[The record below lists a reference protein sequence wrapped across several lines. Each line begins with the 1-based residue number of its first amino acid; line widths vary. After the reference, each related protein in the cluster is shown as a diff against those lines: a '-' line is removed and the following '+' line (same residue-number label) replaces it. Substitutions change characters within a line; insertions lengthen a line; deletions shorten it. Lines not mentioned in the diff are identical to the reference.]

1 MSSTPSPSSSF
12 RNRPTPRGTARVEM
26 ASTAALG
33 AHPRVHPSLRARAR
47 ANPVVRRV
55 APVTVTVVAFGGRK
69 TNDQIS

>member
-1 MSSTPSPSSSF
+1 MSSTPSSSF
-12 RNRPTPRGTARVEM
+12 RNRPTPRVTARVVM

-55 APVTVTVVAFGGRK
+55 APIPVAFGGRK